1 MSRTEAVRW
10 RGAAR
15 RVLTV
20 LAVLVAAL
28 PSAAAGAA
36 AASPPPPA
44 DMGLLVARLGRLE
57 AAVREQAR
65 ETREARADAWALE
78 RRVAELEAERED
90 ASTRRRAQQPAPQPP
105 DNASLVHL
113 HRATVS
119 YASPSAGAQSS
130 DGDGHRRAQQ
140 TSCGPMR
147 FMSIQTVCCDE
158 PAEDC
163 SGGAP
168 ASCLV
173 QRRLRGCLPALHD
186 RLQRGIRRDCGAVPA
201 CGCDVSCGSAG
212 RRGRSGR

>member
-90 ASTRRRAQQPAPQPP
+90 ASTRRRAQHRQVL
-105 DNASLVHL
+105 SHCGRLVHVL
-113 HRATVS
+113 FD
-119 YASPSAGAQSS
+119 P
-130 DGDGHRRAQQ
+130 
-140 TSCGPMR
+140 
-147 FMSIQTVCCDE
+147 
-158 PAEDC
+158 
-163 SGGAP
+163 
-168 ASCLV
+168 
-173 QRRLRGCLPALHD
+173 
-186 RLQRGIRRDCGAVPA
+186 
-201 CGCDVSCGSAG
+201 
-212 RRGRSGR
+212 